1 MVVYGLLQT
10 YSYVICHCGQAI
22 PPSKLSF
29 TAATW
34 PFLITNATNGNLYT
48 LYHIVVSLVGCSYQR
63 DLDGNV
69 PHAKERVQWDPMLIP
84 KVATF
89 QSNVIVSQQDFVLI
103 FLDRFFQSKAISVQQ
118 NHQLSGCGED
128 LIAYLI
134 N

>member
-1 MVVYGLLQT
+1 MSLWASDPPKQAVIYCSHVALSNYKCNEWKPLYPISYCGVACGLL
-10 YSYVICHCGQAI
+10 
-22 PPSKLSF
+22 
-29 TAATW
+29 
-34 PFLITNATNGNLYT
+34 
-48 LYHIVVSLVGCSYQR
+48 QR